1 MLEKKISKSITQK
14 EILICKV
21 TLMQDAKSTKKSTKQ
36 QEDKQGCL
44 TWNTESVREIRWD
57 IFHME
62 YSFNRC
68 KFQVSSTNVLYWI
81 YGRGGEFHPF
91 MANKLE
97 KYKPYMPASMR
108 IYIETQEICSCGM
121 SIKDSY
127 DKRILVEWTTIYFL
141 TENKWPQVK
150 IKEGWKVR
158 TLKRKTF
165 QLPQTWFRLLSC

>member
-1 MLEKKISKSITQK
+1 
-14 EILICKV
+14 
-21 TLMQDAKSTKKSTKQ
+21 
-36 QEDKQGCL
+36 
-44 TWNTESVREIRWD
+44 
-57 IFHME
+57 
-62 YSFNRC
+62 
-68 KFQVSSTNVLYWI
+68 
-81 YGRGGEFHPF
+81 

-150 IKEGWKVR
+150 IKAG
-158 TLKRKTF
+158 
-165 QLPQTWFRLLSC
+165 

>member
-1 MLEKKISKSITQK
+1 
-14 EILICKV
+14 
-21 TLMQDAKSTKKSTKQ
+21 
-36 QEDKQGCL
+36 
-44 TWNTESVREIRWD
+44 
-57 IFHME
+57 ME
-62 YSFNRC
+62 FSFNRC

-108 IYIETQEICSCGM
+108 IYIDTQEICSCGM

-150 IKEGWKVR
+150 IKEG
-158 TLKRKTF
+158 
-165 QLPQTWFRLLSC
+165 